1 MHSKHI
7 YIRIAQSLNAI
18 HRGSYM
24 SIHVLSNLLDELGKK
39 IIYEVLPSILSVFP
53 NVFNIFSYHM
63 TSLLFSG

>member
-1 MHSKHI
+1 
-7 YIRIAQSLNAI
+7 
-18 HRGSYM
+18 M

-39 IIYEVLPSILSVFP
+39 IIYEVFPSILSVFP